1 VLSKRNGLLVALQQV
16 VQVTGQR
23 CVIDYYARVAI
34 GAFNFPGSS
43 LQVCHVVRALLFRLH
58 PMETTGCTSRFAVQA
73 YFAYGGAQ
81 TISMNPADGGSGSS
95 VGASIST
102 ALAVTRK
109 QTQTWTVA
117 RSTDIADTYV
127 PVCQTPTL
135 YIKNNITYWP
145 SGFEPLVCAAR
156 VPHQCAR
163 LGSD

>member
-1 VLSKRNGLLVALQQV
+1 
-16 VQVTGQR
+16 
-23 CVIDYYARVAI
+23 
-34 GAFNFPGSS
+34 
-43 LQVCHVVRALLFRLH
+43 
-58 PMETTGCTSRFAVQA
+58 VQA

-81 TISMNPADGGSGSS
+81 TISMNPADDGSGSS
-95 VGASIST
+95 VGAEVST

-145 SGFEPLVCAAR
+145 SGFEPLVCAAQHACHIHAPAWVGTDR
-156 VPHQCAR
+156 QPAMCACR
-163 LGSD
+163 ATLLPW